1 MNKNRVVM
9 DHSDFARE
17 YKKEELPIR
26 KELEAIGIFTDDIY
40 SYLPGNKGD
49 WKKATPVIVKY
60 LTEVNNRGLQEAL
73 VRLLCVPWLRKDPV
87 GKTLME
93 MAFAPST
100 DFYLKW
106 AIGNTI
112 EVIAEDSLFDE
123 IARFVSD
130 KTFGTS
136 RQMFVL
142 GLGRIKKPEAIHLLI
157 SLLDQEE
164 VNGHAISA
172 LNKLKAV
179 ESIEKVRLLV
189 NDPRAWVRT
198 EAKKT
203 VAKFEKII
211 SEKK

>member
-1 MNKNRVVM
+1 M
-9 DHSDFARE
+9 
-17 YKKEELPIR
+17 
-26 KELEAIGIFTDDIY
+26 
-40 SYLPGNKGD
+40 
-49 WKKATPVIVKY
+49 
-60 LTEVNNRGLQEAL
+60 
-73 VRLLCVPWLRKDPV
+73 
-87 GKTLME
+87 
-93 MAFAPST
+93 
-100 DFYLKW
+100 
-106 AIGNTI
+106 
-112 EVIAEDSLFDE
+112 IAEDSLFDE

-172 LNKLKAV
+172 LNRLKAV
-179 ESIEKVRLLV
+179 ESIEKVRPLV